1 MQEQYLKEQMQTS
14 KSKFLSISFLTG
26 SMIASFISLVLK
38 GESTA
43 TIFFGFTVPSLVGIV
58 MSFLSYQKY
67 KKDKKHYEEV
77 KKRNDELA
85 AMCPYKIGPD
95 GEVEY

>member
-26 SMIASFISLVLK
+26 SMIISFVNLAFR

-43 TIFFGFTVPSLVGIV
+43 TIFFGFTVPSVVGIV
-58 MSFLSYQKY
+58 MSVLSYHKY
-67 KKDKKHYEEV
+67 KKDKKHYEDV
-77 KKRNDELA
+77 KKINDELA